1 MKDGLSQYDR
11 FKRIRATES
20 FSVIDNRM
28 DTLLQQAEQIAG
40 WIRYYGLDQESDG
53 YFDELLNEI
62 KFIRKQQHSK
72 AKLDGD
78 MEPSQALLYT
88 FISQLHI
95 ILDRFNLRWKDYS
108 KWYIDQV
115 LGVEAELHK
124 PDYTWISFVKSSPQK
139 LNIARNTGFSYDR
152 ANPNSKVFYRLTE
165 DIEVNNITVKKVL
178 IVRLEKQPDIFPEN
192 IFGCPTGLNV
202 EDLSNSVLENKVNSV
217 RSELDEDRLPLG
229 ISICS
234 PSLLLREGKRYVTL
248 AFKPEKSTIN
258 TLRLKRHIVRLIN
271 EVQKN
276 SNQKISRNDAKE
288 IVLINLIHNIFDLE
302 ISTANGWS
310 KIKNYVV
317 ETKGKRLCI
326 CFNMEESFSA
336 TTLCDELTHGISTS
350 FPVLNIF
357 LNHDSW
363 LFAYVWLKDFL
374 IQKIE
379 IETKVE
385 RATHLLFYNQLG
397 EVDISKPFS
406 PFGFSATRDAWFVLG
421 NYEMAIKRTKSIDV
435 HIKWQ
440 QLPQDELGLQSYY
453 ESYHQNV
460 NNQSF
465 QLSSRYLS
473 DYNWLHTKNEE
484 NLYLFSSVLKDAGGN
499 PVYNSKLEEGNILKN
514 IILEDAEPIRFT
526 EDEYQYNLRAKS
538 GFVNFS
544 LAAPEMGFGENV
556 YHQLFTA
563 SLIKKKNKAINAPIN
578 PLIERISLTYESAD
592 SIDLTRHSLNDDNQ
606 VYHIHPLGTSQIYPA
621 RENKPHSFVMS
632 FDADTNILLALDNVL
647 GNEYV
652 NLYLELLPLKNEID
666 LSRPPLIVWYWG
678 NGYNWERLPDTTIL
692 RNTTQNLLTSGMIRL
707 FIPEI
712 ESDNFRDADGL
723 VWIRMGIVENSTN
736 IAGIT
741 RIFSNVA
748 RVNNEYD
755 PRGIKEAD
763 YLLNCTERKLPGIDK
778 IVQITPFI
786 DTNTEES
793 DVNKLIR
800 VSEYISHRG
809 KAVTARDYERMAL
822 QAFPE
827 VRKIKCLPGVSS
839 SQTVT
844 LAVIPVCKTE
854 KEYQLPR
861 SSPELLLN
869 IESYFSSRT
878 SAMVKRVSAVN
889 PVYEKITVR
898 CELKLN
904 WTNNSKA
911 VSRAVIAKLINA
923 VIAPWQRKNEVPDF
937 SYTFSIG
944 KLRDKLS
951 RMKQVEEIYHISV
964 IQLIKTDG
972 LYHLKEY
979 LEPEDVVKASCASAI
994 LVPAAEHYI
1003 LSDEKHG
1010 LFGLNEM
1017 KMDEN
1022 FVIWQRETEKR

>member
-1 MKDGLSQYDR
+1 MMDGLSQYDR
-11 FKRIRATES
+11 FRRIRATES

-40 WIRYYGLDQESDG
+40 WIRYYGLDQEPDG

-62 KFIRKQQHSK
+62 KFIRNHQHSK
-72 AKLDGD
+72 PKFDGE
-78 MEPSQALLYT
+78 MEPGQAMLYT

-95 ILDRFNLRWKDYS
+95 ILDRFNHRWKDFS
-108 KWYIDQV
+108 KWYIDQI
-115 LGVEAELHK
+115 LRVEPELLK
-124 PDYTWISFVKSSPQK
+124 PDYTWISFVKSSSKK
-139 LNIARNTGFSYDR
+139 LIITRNSGFSYDK

-165 DIEVNNITVKKVL
+165 DIEVNNITVNKVL
-178 IVRLEKQPDIFPEN
+178 IVRLEKLPDIFPEN
-192 IFGCPTGLNV
+192 LFGCPTGLSV
-202 EDLSNSVLENKVNSV
+202 EDLSNKVLANNVSSVQP
-217 RSELDEDRLPLG
+217 ELDEDRLPLG
-229 ISICS
+229 ISISS

-258 TLRLKRHIVRLIN
+258 TFRLKRDIFRLIN
-271 EVQKN
+271 ELQIN
-276 SNQKISRNDAKE
+276 SNQTVSRDDAKE

-302 ISTANGWS
+302 ISTANGWT
-310 KIKNYVV
+310 KIKKYVV

-326 CFNMEESFSA
+326 RFNLDEGFSA
-336 TTLCDELTHGISTS
+336 TTPCDELIHGIATS

-385 RATHLLFYNQLG
+385 RATNLLFYNQLG

-406 PFGFSATRDAWFVLG
+406 PFGFSAMRDAWFVLG
-421 NYEMAIKRTKSIDV
+421 NYEVAIKRTKSIDV

-440 QLPQDELGLQSYY
+440 QLPQDEMGLQSYY

-460 NNQSF
+460 DNQSF
-465 QLSSRYLS
+465 QLNSRYLS
-473 DYNWLHTKNEE
+473 DYNWIHTKNEE
-484 NLYLFSSVLKDAGGN
+484 NLYLFSSVLKDADGN
-499 PVYNSKLEEGNILKN
+499 PVFNSKLKEDHVLNK
-514 IILEDAEPIRFT
+514 IILADAEPVRVP
-526 EDEYQYNLRAKS
+526 EDEYQYNLRAKN

-544 LAAPEMGFGENV
+544 LAAPEMGFGEKV

-563 SLIKKKNKAINAPIN
+563 SLIKKKKKLINPPIN

-606 VYHIHPLGTSQIYPA
+606 VYHIHPLGASQIYPA
-621 RENKPHSFVMS
+621 KENKPHSFVVK
-632 FDADTNILLALDNVL
+632 FDADTNILLALGNVL

-678 NGYNWERLPDTTIL
+678 NGYYWERLPDTTII

-707 FIPEI
+707 YIPEI
-712 ESDNFRDADGL
+712 ESDDFRDADGL
-723 VWIRMGIVENSTN
+723 VWIRMSIVDNATN
-736 IAGIT
+736 IAGIS
-741 RIFSNVA
+741 RIYSNVA
-748 RVNNEYD
+748 RVNKEHD

-763 YLLNCTERKLPGIDK
+763 YLLNCSERKLPGIDK
-778 IVQITPFI
+778 IMQITPFL
-786 DTNTEES
+786 DTNAEES

-809 KAVTARDYERMAL
+809 RAVTARDYERMAL

-827 VRKIKCLPGVSS
+827 VRKIKCLPGVSAL
-839 SQTVT
+839 QTVT
-844 LAVIPVCKTE
+844 LVVIPVCKTE
-854 KEYQLPR
+854 KEYQQPR

-869 IESYFSSRT
+869 IESYFSNRT
-878 SAMVKRVSAVN
+878 SGMVKRVNAVN

-911 VSRAVIAKLINA
+911 VSRTVIAKLINA

-937 SYTFSIG
+937 GYTFSVG

-951 RMKQVEEIYHISV
+951 KMKQVEVIYHLSV

-972 LYHLKEY
+972 LYHLNEY
-979 LEPEDVVKASCASAI
+979 LEPEDVVKASCASGI

-1003 LSDEKHG
+1003 LSDEKRG